1 MQSLDNPAAYHVG
14 LALLGV
20 GGVFVFSSFLALG
33 FTGTFLGKTL
43 SVGGR
48 GPAPHNSRLQPA
60 LLSMGGQALKP
71 QPAAWPPGWAELL
84 LLCSGL
90 IGAGAS
96 LALVTVWGADPS
108 ACLWLWNFGAES
120 PVLAGLDVLD
130 IQLPVRTPEGRSRA
144 ADVPGAVG
152 PDRKSTRLNSSHR
165 IASRMPSSA

>member
-1 MQSLDNPAAYHVG
+1 MLSQPRMQSLDNPAAYHVG

-43 SVGGR
+43 SVGGQ
-48 GPAPHNSRLQPA
+48 GPAPHNSRPQPA

-84 LLCSGL
+84 LLCSGP

-96 LALVTVWGADPS
+96 LALATAGGTDPS
-108 ACLWLWNFGAES
+108 ACPWLRNFGAES
-120 PVLAGLDVLD
+120 PVLAELDVLD
-130 IQLPVRTPEGRSRA
+130 IQLPVWTPGGGSRA
-144 ADVPGAVG
+144 ADVLGAVG
-152 PDRKSTRLNSSHR
+152 PEQKASQGSHHSS
-165 IASRMPSSA
+165 P